1 LAGAE
6 FFGTPPPSRQNRI
19 VLTWPDYAVVLILL
33 ARVISAAA
41 RR

>member
-1 LAGAE
+1 
-6 FFGTPPPSRQNRI
+6 